1 MAGGEERTLRDSA
14 IGRGRRGAR
23 LQTEYR
29 DQPNHVTTVE
39 RRRDAGQGL
48 LCTPMEVDCH
58 PTHFN
63 FEAASRSS
71 AQSTPSQ
78 PAPRRATPEH
88 MTSELVSM
96 TPQRSEGRWDG
107 TTPSHVVAGPLDHAD
122 ADGDSF
128 FRQWLARRSR
138 RQTRL
143 LAIAVALE
151 KLVRRVKDEALSLS
165 VTDLADKI
173 IT

>member
-107 TTPSHVVAGPLDHAD
+107 TTPCCCWTPGSCGRGRRLFLSSVVGPTEQEAD
-122 ADGDSF
+122 T
-128 FRQWLARRSR
+128 LACHRRRS
-138 RQTRL
+138 
-143 LAIAVALE
+143 
-151 KLVRRVKDEALSLS
+151 
-165 VTDLADKI
+165 
-173 IT
+173 